1 MAMLTLEEVKA
12 YLHVDYD
19 DEDNLINLLMSAADL
34 FLKGKI
40 GKSYPVDDERA
51 KTLSLIIISDLFD
64 NRQMNEKISG
74 SPKYT
79 SEKVS
84 GVTRKLV
91 EDFALQLKL
100 ELRS

>member
-1 MAMLTLEEVKA
+1 MAVLTLTEVKE

-19 DEDNLINLLMSAADL
+19 EDDNLITRLMSAADL

-40 GKSYPVDDERA
+40 GQNYPVDDERA
-51 KTLSLIIISDLFD
+51 KTLSLIIISDLYD
-64 NRQMNEKISG
+64 NRGLYDSSKGSNISA
-74 SPKYT
+74 SDKMT
-79 SEKVS
+79 